1 MQFSGKD
8 FTNGKHGHRTDPQ
21 QSSLLWKF
29 HNLSILLYTDQIFDH
44 DYIDFLDFYKV
55 EYIYVI

>member
-29 HNLSILLYTDQIFDH
+29 YNLSILLYTDQIFDH
-44 DYIDFLDFYKV
+44 DYLDF
-55 EYIYVI
+55 